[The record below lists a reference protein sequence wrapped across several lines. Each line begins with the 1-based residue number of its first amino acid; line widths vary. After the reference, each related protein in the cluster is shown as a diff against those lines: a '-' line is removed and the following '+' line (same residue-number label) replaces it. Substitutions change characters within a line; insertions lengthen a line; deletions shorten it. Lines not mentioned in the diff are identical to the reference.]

1 MNTLYLDMDGVVAD
15 FDEYAHRMLGVPPS
29 GGIYPDEIWQQL
41 AANPRIY
48 RDLKKTPGADDLV
61 AMCKELCKD
70 AGYNLKFLTAVPKG
84 NDVPWAFYDK
94 MTWALFFFPDI
105 PVMFGPY
112 SKDKHHHCKPGDIL
126 IHCGDLYDNR
136 TSIPIIASY
145 KAEKILLE
153 LSKILPLHIIVGNH
167 DLWNKGTN
175 DINIFNYLN
184 TNLLNCLFVFNH
196 FCIFLYIKC
205 FLFH

>member
-126 IHCGDLYDNR
+126 IDDR
-136 TSIPIIASY
+136 TSNIEEWCAAGGLGIQYSKDI
-145 KAEKILLE
+145 ELE
-153 LSKILPLHIIVGNH
+153 QIKTTINLSIVVNNLPWG
-167 DLWNKGTN
+167 G
-175 DINIFNYLN
+175 
-184 TNLLNCLFVFNH
+184 
-196 FCIFLYIKC
+196 
-205 FLFH
+205 